1 VALRCGH
8 PHDDPCAKA
17 AWFRD
22 LRSKVSPTHG
32 SEEMEEGARS
42 FQLIPTIYKL
52 RSILE
57 AARLDQ
63 SLHPYFLTSP
73 PCAAI
78 YVKGDEL
85 QSLGDRIGEAL
96 REQGGQV
103 DEPIAQPK
111 VTPYGGDWHVL
122 YWPDVRWI

>member
-1 VALRCGH
+1 MALRCGH

-42 FQLIPTIYKL
+42 FQLIQTIYRL
-52 RSILE
+52 RSML
-57 AARLDQ
+57 AAAQLGQ
-63 SLHPYFLTSP
+63 SLHPYLLTSP
-73 PCAAI
+73 RCAAI
-78 YVKGDEL
+78 YVKEDEL
-85 QSLGDRIGEAL
+85 QQLVDRIGEAL

-103 DEPIAQPK
+103 DEPDST
-111 VTPYGGDWHVL
+111 TPGHSLWWWL
-122 YWPDVRWI
+122 ARPLLA